1 MTASLLMKGMSDMDR
16 VAVDPT
22 AYANNLLGRAMTLD
36 TNQILKLCVE
46 IADGTSLED
55 KALARIQKQ
64 VLEVVKIRN
73 NLALMLSHTD
83 IADPRQIELFGEGR
97 DIRPEDFA

>member
-1 MTASLLMKGMSDMDR
+1 MERSMI
-16 VAVDPT
+16 DPM
-22 AYANNLLGRAMTLD
+22 AYANNLLARALTLD
-36 TNQILKLCVE
+36 TNQVLRLCVE

-83 IADPRQIELFGEGR
+83 IADPRQIELFGEGC
-97 DIRPEDFA
+97 DIRSEDFA